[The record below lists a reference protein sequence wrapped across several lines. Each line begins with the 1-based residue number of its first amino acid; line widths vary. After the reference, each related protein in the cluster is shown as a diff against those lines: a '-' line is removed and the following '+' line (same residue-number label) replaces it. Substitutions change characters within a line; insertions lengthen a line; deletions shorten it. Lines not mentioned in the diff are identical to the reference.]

1 MRRKVMSHE
10 SVSAFCLEMALLVHA
25 GISAEDGLYLLAEDA
40 ADAKEEKMLTE
51 MAQVLGEAEP
61 LSQAVR
67 RAGVFPAYVGDMIET
82 GEQAGR
88 LEESLRSLSAYYDRQ
103 MQLNNEI
110 RSVLLYPVVLMLL
123 MLVIIL
129 VLLIKVLPVF
139 NQVYEQLGGTMTGAA
154 AVLLNLGD
162 RLGTVMPVICVVL
175 GVILALGLFI
185 GLCPVTRGF
194 VVSLYQQLFG
204 SRGIGRKMSQAR
216 FCSAM
221 AMGMKSGL
229 NTEDAFRNAVRF
241 QNKNK
246 KIKRQQDA
254 CLNMLDQ
261 GESLAE
267 AFRQNHMLSRKYCRI
282 LDLGTK
288 SGTADTAMEE
298 IARRMEESLDQQLQQ
313 KVGRIEPTIVILT
326 SILVG
331 VILMAV
337 MLPLIHIM
345 SSIG

>member
-51 MAQVLGEAEP
+51 MAQVLGEAKP

-67 RAGVFPAYVGDMIET
+67 QAGVFPAYVGDMIET

-110 RSVLLYPVVLMLL
+110 RSALLYPVVLMLL

-129 VLLIKVLPVF
+129 VLPVF

-175 GVILALGLFI
+175 GVTLALGLFI

>member
-110 RSVLLYPVVLMLL
+110 RSALLYPVVLMLL

-139 NQVYEQLGGTMTGAA
+139 NQVYEQLGGTVTGAA

-216 FCSAM
+216 L
-221 AMGMKSGL
+221 GMKSGL

-282 LDLGTK
+282 LYLGTK